1 MFELESATRPRS
13 GRAAKGEWQRS
24 RKRSASSSRED
35 PSPVSSAGRKG
46 FEVFIHAVYG
56 LMLVPFFGAVEA
68 RWRARDELRC
78 RRSADFTKCLQRW
91 AVLGSNQRPWD

>member
-56 LMLVPFFGAVEA
+56 LMLVPFFLAP
-68 RWRARDELRC
+68 WRRVGVR
-78 RRSADFTKCLQRW
+78 
-91 AVLGSNQRPWD
+91 G